1 MKKIILYL
9 GLASI
14 GGMIA
19 GAILLVFAII
29 IATPNLPSLEAVTD
43 YQPKVPLRIYSAD
56 EEMIGEFGEERRNVT
71 PIAKFPDALKKAV
84 LSIEDDRFYEHHGV
98 DFQGVA
104 RAALVNLGGGMSQGA
119 STITMQVARNFF
131 LSNEKTL
138 TRKLY
143 EILLA
148 WKIEQNLSKDKILEL
163 YMNQIYLGQRSY
175 GFASAARIYFGKN
188 VNELSIAESAMLA
201 GLPKAP
207 SAYNPVVN
215 FRRAKIRQEYI
226 LQRMR
231 DLKYISSN
239 DYAEAMLEEL
249 LVKGLGK
256 EFNVRADYVAEY
268 ARQLLVTMYGENV
281 YVQGLKVYTTVKK
294 VHQEAAYQAVR
305 KGILDYDLKHG
316 YRGPE
321 GFVEIP
327 NAAFDSKQMKRALD
341 EALISHSSSDE
352 IQSGVVLEASSSE
365 LKVFIS
371 SGEMVSIKGAGLS
384 FVKEALSP
392 SAQPKLR
399 IKKGSIVRVMPS
411 SNNTFQIVQMPE
423 VESALI
429 SLNPQTGAIL
439 AMSGGFDFRRG
450 QFNHAMQAQ
459 RQPGSSFKPFIYAAA
474 LEKGIMPRTLVND
487 AYLSI
492 GGAETGSKPWEP
504 KNYDG
509 KTEGLMTVRAALARS
524 KNEGLMTVRA
534 ALARSKNL
542 ATVRIIR
549 AIGPVYA
556 QSFIQKFGF
565 EAEKHPPYLTLA
577 LGAGSATPLQMAV
590 GYSIF
595 ANGGYGVE
603 PYLISR
609 IVDMR
614 GKIIFEASPQAVG
627 DESLRVLDERTAFV
641 ADSLLQ
647 EVTRSGTA
655 ASARV
660 KLGRTDIAGK
670 TGTTN
675 DAHDAWFAGY
685 HPKVSAV
692 VWMGFDKPRSLGS
705 NETGGGLSL
714 PVWINY
720 MTRALADAPDMPRV
734 KPAGVEWEDGD
745 WVIPEFTARPKYP
758 SLKD

>member
-294 VHQEAAYQAVR
+294 AHQEAAYQAVR

-524 KNEGLMTVRA
+524 KN
-534 ALARSKNL
+534 L

-660 KLGRTDIAGK
+660 KLSRTDIAGK

>member
-294 VHQEAAYQAVR
+294 AHQEAAYQAVR

-341 EALISHSSSDE
+341 EALISHPSSDE

-524 KNEGLMTVRA
+524 KN
-534 ALARSKNL
+534 L
-542 ATVRIIR
+542 ATVRIMR

-556 QSFIQKFGF
+556 QGFIQKFGF

-745 WVIPEFTARPKYP
+745 WIIPEFTARPKYP

>member
-294 VHQEAAYQAVR
+294 AHQEAAYQAVR

-341 EALISHSSSDE
+341 EALISHPSSDE

-384 FVKEALSP
+384 FVKEALSS

-524 KNEGLMTVRA
+524 KN
-534 ALARSKNL
+534 L

-556 QSFIQKFGF
+556 QGFIQKFGF

-577 LGAGSATPLQMAV
+577 LGAGSSTPLQMAV

>member
-294 VHQEAAYQAVR
+294 AHQEAAYQAVR

-341 EALISHSSSDE
+341 EALISHPSSDE

-524 KNEGLMTVRA
+524 KN
-534 ALARSKNL
+534 L

-556 QSFIQKFGF
+556 QGFIQKFGF

-577 LGAGSATPLQMAV
+577 LGAGSSTPLQMAV

-720 MTRALADAPDMPRV
+720 MTRALADVPDMPRV

>member
-19 GAILLVFAII
+19 SAILLVFAII

-294 VHQEAAYQAVR
+294 AHQEAAYQAVR

-341 EALISHSSSDE
+341 EALISHPSSDE

-384 FVKEALSP
+384 FVKEALSS

-524 KNEGLMTVRA
+524 KN
-534 ALARSKNL
+534 L

-556 QSFIQKFGF
+556 QGFIQKFGF

-577 LGAGSATPLQMAV
+577 LGAGSSTPLQMAV

-685 HPKVSAV
+685 HPKVSVV

>member
-294 VHQEAAYQAVR
+294 AHQEAAYQAVR

-524 KNEGLMTVRA
+524 KN
-534 ALARSKNL
+534 L

-660 KLGRTDIAGK
+660 KLSRTDIAGK

-734 KPAGVEWEDGD
+734 KPAGVDWEDGD

>member
-215 FRRAKIRQEYI
+215 FRRAKIRQECI

-294 VHQEAAYQAVR
+294 AHQEAAYQAVR

-524 KNEGLMTVRA
+524 KN
-534 ALARSKNL
+534 L

-614 GKIIFEASPQAVG
+614 GKIIFEASPQALG

-660 KLGRTDIAGK
+660 KLSRTDIAGK

>member
-294 VHQEAAYQAVR
+294 AHQEAAYQAVR

-341 EALISHSSSDE
+341 EALISHPSSDE

-524 KNEGLMTVRA
+524 KN
-534 ALARSKNL
+534 L

-556 QSFIQKFGF
+556 QGFIQKFGF

-577 LGAGSATPLQMAV
+577 LGAGSSTPLQMAV

>member
-1 MKKIILYL
+1 
-9 GLASI
+9 
-14 GGMIA
+14 
-19 GAILLVFAII
+19 
-29 IATPNLPSLEAVTD
+29 
-43 YQPKVPLRIYSAD
+43 
-56 EEMIGEFGEERRNVT
+56 
-71 PIAKFPDALKKAV
+71 
-84 LSIEDDRFYEHHGV
+84 
-98 DFQGVA
+98 
-104 RAALVNLGGGMSQGA
+104 
-119 STITMQVARNFF
+119 
-131 LSNEKTL
+131 
-138 TRKLY
+138 
-143 EILLA
+143 
-148 WKIEQNLSKDKILEL
+148 
-163 YMNQIYLGQRSY
+163 
-175 GFASAARIYFGKN
+175 
-188 VNELSIAESAMLA
+188 
-201 GLPKAP
+201 
-207 SAYNPVVN
+207 
-215 FRRAKIRQEYI
+215 
-226 LQRMR
+226 
-231 DLKYISSN
+231 
-239 DYAEAMLEEL
+239 
-249 LVKGLGK
+249 
-256 EFNVRADYVAEY
+256 
-268 ARQLLVTMYGENV
+268 
-281 YVQGLKVYTTVKK
+281 
-294 VHQEAAYQAVR
+294 
-305 KGILDYDLKHG
+305 
-316 YRGPE
+316 
-321 GFVEIP
+321 
-327 NAAFDSKQMKRALD
+327 
-341 EALISHSSSDE
+341 
-352 IQSGVVLEASSSE
+352 
-365 LKVFIS
+365 
-371 SGEMVSIKGAGLS
+371 
-384 FVKEALSP
+384 
-392 SAQPKLR
+392 
-399 IKKGSIVRVMPS
+399 MPS

-524 KNEGLMTVRA
+524 KN
-534 ALARSKNL
+534 L

-614 GKIIFEASPQAVG
+614 GKIIFEATPQVVG

-660 KLGRTDIAGK
+660 KLSRTDIAGK

-720 MTRALADAPDMPRV
+720 MTRALADVPDMPRV

>member
-188 VNELSIAESAMLA
+188 VNELSISESAMLA

-305 KGILDYDLKHG
+305 KGIIDYDLKHG

-341 EALISHSSSDE
+341 EALISHPSSDE

-524 KNEGLMTVRA
+524 KN
-534 ALARSKNL
+534 L
-542 ATVRIIR
+542 ATVRIMR

-556 QSFIQKFGF
+556 QGFIQKFGF

-720 MTRALADAPDMPRV
+720 MTRALADVPDMPRV

>member
-305 KGILDYDLKHG
+305 KGIIDYDLKHG

-341 EALISHSSSDE
+341 EALISHPSSDE

-524 KNEGLMTVRA
+524 KN
-534 ALARSKNL
+534 L
-542 ATVRIIR
+542 ATVRIMR

-556 QSFIQKFGF
+556 QGFIQKFGF

-720 MTRALADAPDMPRV
+720 MTRALADVPDMPRV

>member
-294 VHQEAAYQAVR
+294 AHQEAAYQAVR

-341 EALISHSSSDE
+341 EALISHPSSDE

-524 KNEGLMTVRA
+524 KN
-534 ALARSKNL
+534 L

-556 QSFIQKFGF
+556 QGFIQKFGF

-577 LGAGSATPLQMAV
+577 LGAGSSTPLQMAV

-720 MTRALADAPDMPRV
+720 MTRALADAPDMPRF

-745 WVIPEFTARPKYP
+745 WIIPEFTARPKYP

>member
-294 VHQEAAYQAVR
+294 AHQEAAYQAVR

-341 EALISHSSSDE
+341 EALISHPSSDE

-524 KNEGLMTVRA
+524 KN
-534 ALARSKNL
+534 L

-556 QSFIQKFGF
+556 QGFIQKFGF

-577 LGAGSATPLQMAV
+577 LGAGSSTPLQMAV

-745 WVIPEFTARPKYP
+745 WIIPEFTARPKYP

>member
-294 VHQEAAYQAVR
+294 AHQEAAYQAVR

-371 SGEMVSIKGAGLS
+371 SGEMVSIKGSGLS

-524 KNEGLMTVRA
+524 KN
-534 ALARSKNL
+534 L

-614 GKIIFEASPQAVG
+614 GKIIFEATPQVVG

-660 KLGRTDIAGK
+660 KLSRTDIAGK

>member
-341 EALISHSSSDE
+341 EALISHPSSDE

-429 SLNPQTGAIL
+429 SLKPQTGAIL

-524 KNEGLMTVRA
+524 KN
-534 ALARSKNL
+534 L

-556 QSFIQKFGF
+556 QGFIQKFGF

-577 LGAGSATPLQMAV
+577 LGAGSSTPLQMAV

-720 MTRALADAPDMPRV
+720 MTRALADVPDMPRV

>member
-294 VHQEAAYQAVR
+294 AHQEAAYQAVR

-524 KNEGLMTVRA
+524 KN
-534 ALARSKNL
+534 L

-614 GKIIFEASPQAVG
+614 GKIIFEASPQAVS

-660 KLGRTDIAGK
+660 KLSRTDIAGK

-758 SLKD
+758 SLKE

>member
-294 VHQEAAYQAVR
+294 AHQEAAYQAVR

-321 GFVEIP
+321 GSVEIP

-524 KNEGLMTVRA
+524 KN
-534 ALARSKNL
+534 L

-614 GKIIFEASPQAVG
+614 GKIIFEASPQALG

-660 KLGRTDIAGK
+660 KLSRTDIAGK

>member
-294 VHQEAAYQAVR
+294 AHQEAAYQAVR

-524 KNEGLMTVRA
+524 KN
-534 ALARSKNL
+534 L

-614 GKIIFEASPQAVG
+614 GKIIFEASPQAVS

-660 KLGRTDIAGK
+660 KLSRTDIAGK

-734 KPAGVEWEDGD
+734 QPAGVEWEDGD

>member
-1 MKKIILYL
+1 
-9 GLASI
+9 
-14 GGMIA
+14 
-19 GAILLVFAII
+19 
-29 IATPNLPSLEAVTD
+29 
-43 YQPKVPLRIYSAD
+43 
-56 EEMIGEFGEERRNVT
+56 
-71 PIAKFPDALKKAV
+71 
-84 LSIEDDRFYEHHGV
+84 
-98 DFQGVA
+98 
-104 RAALVNLGGGMSQGA
+104 
-119 STITMQVARNFF
+119 
-131 LSNEKTL
+131 
-138 TRKLY
+138 
-143 EILLA
+143 
-148 WKIEQNLSKDKILEL
+148 
-163 YMNQIYLGQRSY
+163 
-175 GFASAARIYFGKN
+175 
-188 VNELSIAESAMLA
+188 
-201 GLPKAP
+201 
-207 SAYNPVVN
+207 
-215 FRRAKIRQEYI
+215 
-226 LQRMR
+226 MR

-294 VHQEAAYQAVR
+294 AHQEAAYQAVR

-341 EALISHSSSDE
+341 EALISHPSSDE

-384 FVKEALSP
+384 FVKEALSS

-524 KNEGLMTVRA
+524 KN
-534 ALARSKNL
+534 L

-556 QSFIQKFGF
+556 QGFIQKFGF

-577 LGAGSATPLQMAV
+577 LGAGSSTPLQMAV

-685 HPKVSAV
+685 HPKVSVV

>member
-71 PIAKFPDALKKAV
+71 PIAKFPDAIKKAV

-294 VHQEAAYQAVR
+294 AHQEAAYQAVR

-341 EALISHSSSDE
+341 EALISHPSSDE

-384 FVKEALSP
+384 FVKEALSS

-524 KNEGLMTVRA
+524 KN
-534 ALARSKNL
+534 L

-556 QSFIQKFGF
+556 QGFIQKFGF

-577 LGAGSATPLQMAV
+577 LGAGSSTPLQMAV

-685 HPKVSAV
+685 HPKVSVV

>member
-305 KGILDYDLKHG
+305 KGIIDYDLKHG

-327 NAAFDSKQMKRALD
+327 NASFDSKQMKRALD
-341 EALISHSSSDE
+341 EALISHPSSDE

-392 SAQPKLR
+392 SSQPKLR
-399 IKKGSIVRVMPS
+399 IKKGSIVRVMPA

-524 KNEGLMTVRA
+524 KN
-534 ALARSKNL
+534 L
-542 ATVRIIR
+542 ATVRIMR

-556 QSFIQKFGF
+556 QGFIQKFGF

-720 MTRALADAPDMPRV
+720 MTRALADVPDMPRV

>member
-294 VHQEAAYQAVR
+294 AHQEAAYQAVR

-341 EALISHSSSDE
+341 EALISHPSSDE

-524 KNEGLMTVRA
+524 KN
-534 ALARSKNL
+534 L

-556 QSFIQKFGF
+556 QGFIQKFGF

-577 LGAGSATPLQMAV
+577 LGAGSSTPLQMAV

-720 MTRALADAPDMPRV
+720 MTRALADAPDMPRF

>member
-207 SAYNPVVN
+207 SAYNPIVN

-294 VHQEAAYQAVR
+294 LHQEAAYQAVR
-305 KGILDYDLKHG
+305 KGIIDYDLKHG

-327 NAAFDSKQMKRALD
+327 NASFDSKQMKRALD
-341 EALISHSSSDE
+341 AALISYPSSDV
-352 IQSGVVLEASSSE
+352 IQSGVVLEARSSE

-524 KNEGLMTVRA
+524 KN
-534 ALARSKNL
+534 L
-542 ATVRIIR
+542 ATVRIMQ

-556 QSFIQKFGF
+556 QGFIQKFGF

-720 MTRALADAPDMPRV
+720 MTRALADTPDMPRV

>member
-305 KGILDYDLKHG
+305 KGIIDYDLKHG

-327 NAAFDSKQMKRALD
+327 NASFDSKQMKRALD
-341 EALISHSSSDE
+341 EALISHPSSDE

-392 SAQPKLR
+392 SSQPKLR
-399 IKKGSIVRVMPS
+399 IKKGSIVRVMPA

-524 KNEGLMTVRA
+524 KN
-534 ALARSKNL
+534 L
-542 ATVRIIR
+542 ATVRIMR

-556 QSFIQKFGF
+556 QGFIQKFGF

-720 MTRALADAPDMPRV
+720 MTRALADTPDMPRV